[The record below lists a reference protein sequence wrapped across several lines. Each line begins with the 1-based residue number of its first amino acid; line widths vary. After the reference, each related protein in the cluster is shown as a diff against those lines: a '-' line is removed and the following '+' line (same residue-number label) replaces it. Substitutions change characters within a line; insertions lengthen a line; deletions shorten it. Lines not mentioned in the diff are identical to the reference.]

1 MLCIYCVVL
10 LYSVGYMSGILLCWY
25 VVCWYVVCVL
35 HCVLCCY
42 VVSYMGYVVSYVG
55 YVVLACSVMICGV
68 YCCVG
73 M

>member
-1 MLCIYCVVL
+1 M
-10 LYSVGYMSGILLCWY
+10 
-25 VVCWYVVCVL
+25 CWYVVCVL

-73 M
+73 MQYVDI